1 MNKTNKLSPGLFF
14 KRQLLWF
21 ACLSLLI
28 PTACDKADEDGDIPE
43 QTSAVTIS
51 LNTDAVTGKPLR
63 DVHLYCFDKADKLV
77 LHNYYEKTESLTR
90 NPILL
95 KEGYYTIIT
104 LFNTESG
111 LIPSKRT
118 LSRTE
123 TEATRADELP
133 DISLSDFIDWLPTVS
148 ESYSD
153 LLTGMI
159 QSQLT
164 QGPSPITMEIKN
176 GLAGIGVADVTLQ
189 MTFPSPLLPDFVMQ
203 NSRATGT
210 EVGLRTVIEAYKS
223 GTEERV
229 LRKET
234 FVTKVNEE
242 GLYTA
247 KITLLP
253 GDYDLRLWGDYAADA
268 NTDNHYITTN
278 LKMVKVQPKEKYTAN
293 TDTRDAFSQTAS
305 VTVAAESLNKQI
317 TMHRPLAK
325 YRLVATDVAAYEEM
339 RRTRQLPPLEEL
351 SVTVVYGG
359 FMPCAYNIVE
369 SKPNDSQTGYQY
381 ASTLS
386 GQSDKEAT
394 VGKDFIFVDDK
405 QSSVV
410 VNVLFKDKN
419 GKIVS
424 NASDIHINYRA
435 GYLTTVRGDFLTA
448 GTGGGVVIDTEWEG
462 NYEVEF

>member
-210 EVGLRTVIEAYKS
+210 EVGLRTIIEAYKS

-325 YRLVATDVAAYEEM
+325 YRLVTTDVAKYNELRPKQGWA
-339 RRTRQLPPLEEL
+339 PLEDLNIEIVYEGFWPNAY
-351 SVTVVYGG
+351 SV
-359 FMPCAYNIVE
+359 
-369 SKPNDSQTGYQY
+369 PNASPAGAEVGYSY
-381 ASTLS
+381 VSAWSEPGKT
-386 GQSDKEAT
+386 EAT
-394 VGKDFIFVDDK
+394 VGKDYVFV
-405 QSSVV
+405 
-410 VNVLFKDKN
+410 N
-419 GKIVS
+419 GTESFVK
-424 NASDIHINYRA
+424 
-435 GYLTTVRGDFLTA
+435 VR
-448 GTGGGVVIDTEWEG
+448 
-462 NYEVEF
+462 YPMR